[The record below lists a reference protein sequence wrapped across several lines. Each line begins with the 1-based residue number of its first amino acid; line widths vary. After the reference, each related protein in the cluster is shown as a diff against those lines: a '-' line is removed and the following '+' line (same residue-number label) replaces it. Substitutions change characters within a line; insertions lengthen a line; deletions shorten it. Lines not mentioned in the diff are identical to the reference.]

1 MLHHDVDAFLVSDL
15 ADFVGDLLLVMVDNV
30 IGAEF
35 AGTLRLALVS
45 GGGNHGAVKHF
56 RNLDSSNAY
65 ARIGTENQDRLPGT
79 NSCEADQH
87 VPGCEENQRHASS
100 LVERQRIRNRDD
112 AHMWNRN
119 QFAVT
124 AVDSSAAHG
133 ELAALVLQPRRALFA
148 VIAEMHGC
156 DEHALAGGHARD
168 IVANLNDLACDVA
181 AKDVRQFDPGQAF
194 AYPEIKVIHGAG
206 AHADEH
212 MVFAELRVGSV
223 FVAQNFRPTE
233 FVNANGFHDSL
244 RDNATTEAVWRPLKR
259 TRVVCPDSRH
269 FRAGLSHSA
278 ASRLSTLNIS
288 QSPQFDFS
296 PAESNNR
303 AVDIYEE
310 IVALRQQGRKGAV
323 ATIVN
328 VRGSIPSFETA
339 KMLVRDDG
347 SIVGT
352 VGGGCVEADVWQ
364 AAREVMESEKPRTLT
379 FNLNQNPK
387 YDTGLVCGGTLD
399 IFIEPVLPPAL
410 LYVFG
415 AGHVAVNLYRAAKNA
430 GFDVTVIDDRE
441 TYASRERFPEAKEV
455 IAEDF
460 DKAMARITPPENSFI
475 VIVTRG
481 HRDDM
486 RVLRWAVQTPA
497 RYVGMIGSK
506 RKTITIFRELVKE
519 GIPEPLFERVHAPVG
534 FDIGAITPEEI
545 AVAITA
551 ELIAARRKVE
561 RPLPHMSWFHS
572 RKLASEESQN
582 ISAQRD

>member
-1 MLHHDVDAFLVSDL
+1 M
-15 ADFVGDLLLVMVDNV
+15 
-30 IGAEF
+30 
-35 AGTLRLALVS
+35 
-45 GGGNHGAVKHF
+45 
-56 RNLDSSNAY
+56 
-65 ARIGTENQDRLPGT
+65 
-79 NSCEADQH
+79 
-87 VPGCEENQRHASS
+87 
-100 LVERQRIRNRDD
+100 
-112 AHMWNRN
+112 
-119 QFAVT
+119 
-124 AVDSSAAHG
+124 
-133 ELAALVLQPRRALFA
+133 
-148 VIAEMHGC
+148 
-156 DEHALAGGHARD
+156 
-168 IVANLNDLACDVA
+168 
-181 AKDVRQFDPGQAF
+181 
-194 AYPEIKVIHGAG
+194 
-206 AHADEH
+206 
-212 MVFAELRVGSV
+212 
-223 FVAQNFRPTE
+223 
-233 FVNANGFHDSL
+233 
-244 RDNATTEAVWRPLKR
+244 
-259 TRVVCPDSRH
+259 
-269 FRAGLSHSA
+269 
-278 ASRLSTLNIS
+278 
-288 QSPQFDFS
+288 
-296 PAESNNR
+296 
-303 AVDIYEE
+303 DIYEE
-310 IVALRQQGRKGAV
+310 IVALRRQGRKGAI

-347 SIVGT
+347 SIIGT

-415 AGHVAVNLYRAAKNA
+415 AGHVALNLYRTAKSS
-430 GFDVTVIDDRE
+430 GFDVTIVDDRAS
-441 TYASRERFPEAKEV
+441 YASRERFPEAKQV

-460 DKAMARITPPENSFI
+460 DKAMARISPPENSSI

-519 GIPEPLFERVHAPVG
+519 GIPEHLFERVHAPVG

-551 ELIAARRKVE
+551 ELIAVRRKVE

-572 RKLASEESQN
+572 RKLGSEATEFESETKE
-582 ISAQRD
+582 